1 MVPGLSRVGGA
12 QSDPPPPLAL
22 AAWAQ
27 ARQGWVSAE
36 SSPRVSAVWSFSE
49 ELAEPWAGCTGRIR
63 GWHRGGCG
71 RWRESECMLEV
82 GPAEHRTWI
91 KWMVFRVSDFLCS
104 RGSWS
109 LKKQNKTCHVNLH

>member
-1 MVPGLSRVGGA
+1 MPGLSRVGGA

-63 GWHRGGCG
+63 GWRRGGCG
-71 RWRESECMLEV
+71 GWRESVYFGSRTSRTQNV
-82 GPAEHRTWI
+82 GKADGI
-91 KWMVFRVSDFLCS
+91 
-104 RGSWS
+104 
-109 LKKQNKTCHVNLH
+109 